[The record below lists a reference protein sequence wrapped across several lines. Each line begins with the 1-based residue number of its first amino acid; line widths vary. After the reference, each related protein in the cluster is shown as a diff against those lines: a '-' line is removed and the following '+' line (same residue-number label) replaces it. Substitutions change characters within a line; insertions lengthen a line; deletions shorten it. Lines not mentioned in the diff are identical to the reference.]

1 MRLEEPPLA
10 LREESSPIQ
19 ARARGQGQTRGLVQ
33 AHSDRI
39 TPVTLD
45 ITDGDQVA
53 AVAASLPA
61 KLDGLVN
68 NAGAVV
74 IAGSW

>member
-1 MRLEEPPLA
+1 
-10 LREESSPIQ
+10 
-19 ARARGQGQTRGLVQ
+19 
-33 AHSDRI
+33 
-39 TPVTLD
+39 VTLD